1 MMEAKKATKKNTFG
15 IIVAIAAG
23 VAVLIGIV
31 AAIVFLV
38 GGQAKTRDGSIV
50 EFSFG
55 HGSGMGGDIEY
66 TLKRQDN
73 LALLSINRTGPLFSK
88 GGDVKK
94 TVDGKYLDRL
104 ADIINENEV
113 VKWDG
118 FDRSDNGVLDGGGFV
133 LKITYDDGKTIE
145 AHGYMMFP
153 DNYDVVSDKFEELF
167 SEIEKSINY

>member
-1 MMEAKKATKKNTFG
+1 MMEAKKTTKRNTFG
-15 IIVAIAAG
+15 IVAMVTAG
-23 VAVLIGIV
+23 VAILIGIV

-38 GGQAKTRDGSIV
+38 GGQSKTRDGSIV

-55 HGSGMGGDIEY
+55 HGGGMSGDVQY

-73 LALLSINRTGPLFSK
+73 LALLSINRTGALYDK
-88 GGDVKK
+88 GGNVEK

-113 VKWDG
+113 AKWDG
-118 FDRSDNGVLDGGGFV
+118 FDKSAHGILDGGGFV
-133 LKITYDDGKTIE
+133 LKVTYDDEKTIE

-153 DNYDVVSDKFEELF
+153 DNYAVVSDKFEELF
-167 SEIEKSINY
+167 SEIEKL